1 MSFYKTFNSNID
13 SLNTNV
19 NKSIIKGQSMS
30 VSRLT
35 QTHATT
41 RSPTVRNHY
50 KNKFVYAYE
59 KLTKVSCKRE
69 INNLYE
75 DNETLNPSNKF
86 IKSSRYYIITT
97 NYF

>member
-1 MSFYKTFNSNID
+1 MSTNL
-13 SLNTNV
+13 SLKV
-19 NKSIIKGQSMS
+19 NLCRSH
-30 VSRLT
+30 VLT
-35 QTHATT
+35 QPQRHY
-41 RSPTVRNHY
+41 SDVRRNC